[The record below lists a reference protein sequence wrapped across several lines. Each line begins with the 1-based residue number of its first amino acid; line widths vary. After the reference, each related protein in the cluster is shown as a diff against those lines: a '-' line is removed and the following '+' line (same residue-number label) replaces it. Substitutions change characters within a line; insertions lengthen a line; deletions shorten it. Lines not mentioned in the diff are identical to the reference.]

1 MMIEIDFSSD
11 EAIYIQLTNQII
23 MGIAT
28 SRLQEGDT
36 LPSVRQL
43 ADTVGI
49 NMHTVN
55 KAYSL
60 LRQEGFVTI
69 DRRRGAVISIDVNK
83 RKALEELKQ
92 NLMVALAKGC
102 CKSVTREEVHQLI
115 DEIFDE
121 YDEEETMGYVRRD
134 AYRDGEKAG
143 IEQGLKQGEMLMLIS
158 MVNKKMQKGKSIE
171 EIAEDLE
178 EDRETIEKIVK
189 VIEENGHDINA
200 EKVYEMIKGK

>member
-55 KAYSL
+55 KAYSV
-60 LRQEGFVTI
+60 LRQEGFVKL
-69 DRRRGAVISIDVNK
+69 DRRRGAVVSLDVDK
-83 RKALEELKQ
+83 IQA
-92 NLMVALAKGC
+92 
-102 CKSVTREEVHQLI
+102 I
-115 DEIFDE
+115 DE
-121 YDEEETMGYVRRD
+121 
-134 AYRDGEKAG
+134 
-143 IEQGLKQGEMLMLIS
+143 MLSLIH
-158 MVNKKMQKGKSIE
+158 I
-171 EIAEDLE
+171 
-178 EDRETIEKIVK
+178 
-189 VIEENGHDINA
+189 
-200 EKVYEMIKGK
+200 

>member
-55 KAYSL
+55 KAL
-60 LRQEGFVTI
+60 FT
-69 DRRRGAVISIDVNK
+69 
-83 RKALEELKQ
+83 
-92 NLMVALAKGC
+92 VATGGIC
-102 CKSVTREEVHQLI
+102 H
-115 DEIFDE
+115 
-121 YDEEETMGYVRRD
+121 
-134 AYRDGEKAG
+134 YRPQTWCSDF
-143 IEQGLKQGEMLMLIS
+143 
-158 MVNKKMQKGKSIE
+158 
-171 EIAEDLE
+171 
-178 EDRETIEKIVK
+178 
-189 VIEENGHDINA
+189 
-200 EKVYEMIKGK
+200 Y

>member
-1 MMIEIDFSSD
+1 MVIEIDFNSD
-11 EAIYIQLTNQII
+11 EAIYVQLMNQII

-28 SRLQEGDT
+28 SRLQEGDP

-43 ADTVGI
+43 ADTIGI

-69 DRRRGAVISIDVNK
+69 DRRRGAIIAIDVDK
-83 RKALEELKQ
+83 MKALEEMKQ

-115 DEIFDE
+115 DEIFDD
-121 YDEEETMGYVRRD
+121 Y
-134 AYRDGEKAG
+134 
-143 IEQGLKQGEMLMLIS
+143 
-158 MVNKKMQKGKSIE
+158 NK
-171 EIAEDLE
+171 
-178 EDRETIEKIVK
+178 DR
-189 VIEENGHDINA
+189 
-200 EKVYEMIKGK
+200 